1 MMGKG
6 AEKGVSLLVEYLILM
21 GILSVFVVVMSLQIH
36 DTLSEVQLS
45 RVVENNFADVA
56 SQISAIYTDYVL
68 ILPDNGSIS
77 TKIEM
82 PSTIGKLG
90 YSAKL
95 NKTGDVAHILVEGGK
110 YSAAS
115 GLGLAKF
122 ISNSG
127 RAIVV
132 GTGGEILSFQTEAE
146 KKEEKPKVEYEKSIE
161 CPFIP
166 KPRIE
171 FIPSSV
177 ALEDNFGLK
186 VSFVNKNEI
195 TKSIR
200 WNVTL
205 WNGSVIS
212 GSETDK
218 LIALRLNNENEVKT
232 RCVKINS
239 SANDYECNATIKAE
253 IVELPH
259 CNASDAN
266 KLLVSLKPEES
277 NPYLVCKKWVEPRI
291 VSPGDVF
298 DVNLRIEGRGFLLN
312 STNLSVVH
320 VIDVS
325 GSMIWPTIFKNYS
338 FTVNPN
344 VIKETVTLNSS
355 GELEI
360 WAYTSDRLTS
370 WYSNSACKACSN
382 ATNNCPWY
390 NVGYDESFIKLYVNG
405 VESNSDYNSG
415 GKIGK
420 SYSDNAPAGNYT
432 IEVVARAPEQI
443 NLTIVVKHENTEV
456 LNKTYQYVNKQEVEF
471 ELPPLPSGGSYGFLA
486 VVGVQNLPVW
496 TERVWNT
503 DWIRIEPSGDTHYWR
518 YNYSRCGYNSFNDG
532 KLNVWL
538 VNSTNSEFLVKG
550 NNKTVMRLCIESSW
564 FGCTRYAYW
573 NSNTWYVAIDDYTY
587 SLYNNEYKYNTSADA
602 FIANP
607 QPGIYKFVAV
617 PTTKDSVTFS
627 ATVLIKRIDAA
638 KLAGTTF
645 NGMLGQ
651 KDFVGLTNFTTSAQ
665 RVVVNA
671 SSSVLKYMTNDKSAV
686 NVSIL
691 NFKPLS
697 ATNIAGGLYWGSKVY
712 PIWNESGNN
721 CTTCIQGLRP
731 LMILLTDGDAN
742 RVESEGSNYGCPTS
756 LGAFG
761 QARCIANYIKN
772 NNTVK
777 VNGFNVSI
785 CTIGFS
791 TDISG
796 EGQQLL
802 RDVASLR
809 PDNNKPCY
817 FFATTSEE
825 LVEAYRTIFNAFQI
839 AATNISVVESLNV
852 SFLSPFKVLG
862 AKATSNKLNSSV
874 SQPEIIERDTKTEIR
889 LNITSIQKDEVIDL
903 VIRLKV
909 KDDAPYGEYEIND
922 NSNSFIQY
930 VALNN
935 RGEPLDNI
943 IIPIEDCGFVQSKV
957 NVVSGEDARIILR

>member
-132 GTGGEILSFQTEAE
+132 GTGGEIISFQTEAE
-146 KKEEKPKVEYEKSIE
+146 KKEEKPKMEYEKSIE

-186 VSFVNKNEI
+186 VSFVNKET

-382 ATNNCPWY
+382 AAGNCPWY
-390 NVGYDESFIKLYVNG
+390 NVGYDESFVKLYVNG
-405 VESNSDYNSG
+405 VDSGSDYNSG
-415 GKIGK
+415 EKIGK
-420 SYSDNAPAGNYT
+420 YYSRNNAPAGNYT

-443 NLTIVVKHENTEV
+443 NLTIVVRYNNTEI
-456 LNKTYQYVNKQEVEF
+456 LNKTMEY
-471 ELPPLPSGGSYGFLA
+471 
-486 VVGVQNLPVW
+486 
-496 TERVWNT
+496 
-503 DWIRIEPSGDTHYWR
+503 
-518 YNYSRCGYNSFNDG
+518 
-532 KLNVWL
+532 LN
-538 VNSTNSEFLVKG
+538 
-550 NNKTVMRLCIESSW
+550 R
-564 FGCTRYAYW
+564 
-573 NSNTWYVAIDDYTY
+573 
-587 SLYNNEYKYNTSADA
+587 
-602 FIANP
+602 
-607 QPGIYKFVAV
+607 
-617 PTTKDSVTFS
+617 
-627 ATVLIKRIDAA
+627 
-638 KLAGTTF
+638 
-645 NGMLGQ
+645 
-651 KDFVGLTNFTTSAQ
+651 
-665 RVVVNA
+665 
-671 SSSVLKYMTNDKSAV
+671 
-686 NVSIL
+686 
-691 NFKPLS
+691 
-697 ATNIAGGLYWGSKVY
+697 
-712 PIWNESGNN
+712 
-721 CTTCIQGLRP
+721 
-731 LMILLTDGDAN
+731 
-742 RVESEGSNYGCPTS
+742 
-756 LGAFG
+756 
-761 QARCIANYIKN
+761 
-772 NNTVK
+772 
-777 VNGFNVSI
+777 
-785 CTIGFS
+785 
-791 TDISG
+791 
-796 EGQQLL
+796 
-802 RDVASLR
+802 
-809 PDNNKPCY
+809 
-817 FFATTSEE
+817 
-825 LVEAYRTIFNAFQI
+825 
-839 AATNISVVESLNV
+839 
-852 SFLSPFKVLG
+852 
-862 AKATSNKLNSSV
+862 
-874 SQPEIIERDTKTEIR
+874 
-889 LNITSIQKDEVIDL
+889 
-903 VIRLKV
+903 
-909 KDDAPYGEYEIND
+909 
-922 NSNSFIQY
+922 
-930 VALNN
+930 
-935 RGEPLDNI
+935 
-943 IIPIEDCGFVQSKV
+943 
-957 NVVSGEDARIILR
+957 

>member
-68 ILPDNGSIS
+68 ILPDNGSII

-132 GTGGEILSFQTEAE
+132 GTGGEIISFQTEAE

-195 TKSIR
+195 KKSIR
-200 WNVTL
+200 WNITL
-205 WNGSVIS
+205 WNDSVIS

-218 LIALRLNNENEVKT
+218 LIPLRLNNENEVKT

-277 NPYLVCKKWVEPRI
+277 NPYLVCKKWIEPRI

-298 DVNLRIEGRGFLLN
+298 DVNLRIEGRGFFVEGA
-312 STNLSVVH
+312 TNLSVVH

-344 VIKETVTLNSS
+344 VIKETVTLDSR
-355 GELEI
+355 GKLEI

-420 SYSDNAPAGNYT
+420 SYSDNVHAGDYT

-443 NLTIVVKHENTEV
+443 NLTIVVKHKNAEI
-456 LNKTYQYVNKQEVEF
+456 LNKTVEYLNKEEVRF
-471 ELPPLPSGGSYGFLA
+471 ELPSGVNYTFLA
-486 VVGVQNLPVW
+486 IRDIQNIPSW
-496 TERVWNT
+496 SAGSWN
-503 DWIRIEPSGDTHYWR
+503 Y
-518 YNYSRCGYNSFNDG
+518 
-532 KLNVWL
+532 
-538 VNSTNSEFLVKG
+538 
-550 NNKTVMRLCIESSW
+550 
-564 FGCTRYAYW
+564 
-573 NSNTWYVAIDDYTY
+573 
-587 SLYNNEYKYNTSADA
+587 
-602 FIANP
+602 
-607 QPGIYKFVAV
+607 
-617 PTTKDSVTFS
+617 
-627 ATVLIKRIDAA
+627 
-638 KLAGTTF
+638 
-645 NGMLGQ
+645 
-651 KDFVGLTNFTTSAQ
+651 
-665 RVVVNA
+665 
-671 SSSVLKYMTNDKSAV
+671 
-686 NVSIL
+686 
-691 NFKPLS
+691 
-697 ATNIAGGLYWGSKVY
+697 
-712 PIWNESGNN
+712 
-721 CTTCIQGLRP
+721 
-731 LMILLTDGDAN
+731 
-742 RVESEGSNYGCPTS
+742 
-756 LGAFG
+756 
-761 QARCIANYIKN
+761 
-772 NNTVK
+772 
-777 VNGFNVSI
+777 
-785 CTIGFS
+785 
-791 TDISG
+791 
-796 EGQQLL
+796 
-802 RDVASLR
+802 
-809 PDNNKPCY
+809 
-817 FFATTSEE
+817 
-825 LVEAYRTIFNAFQI
+825 
-839 AATNISVVESLNV
+839 
-852 SFLSPFKVLG
+852 
-862 AKATSNKLNSSV
+862 
-874 SQPEIIERDTKTEIR
+874 
-889 LNITSIQKDEVIDL
+889 
-903 VIRLKV
+903 
-909 KDDAPYGEYEIND
+909 
-922 NSNSFIQY
+922 
-930 VALNN
+930 
-935 RGEPLDNI
+935 
-943 IIPIEDCGFVQSKV
+943 
-957 NVVSGEDARIILR
+957 